1 MLLLEQQRFVVSHG
15 RAQKTR
21 QSWRAGFGSLY
32 TLPLHSKLGVPMIHV
47 QASGLADNLAELTD
61 IERNQIPFAT
71 VLALTETAKLIKA
84 RLEGEMNTVFDRPTP
99 YTLDSLRLIP
109 ATKQKLEARVWIKD
123 EADGAAPATKW
134 LTPEVYGG
142 DRNHKRSEGLL
153 RARGILPDG
162 KFIVPGKGMKLDS
175 YGNIGRGQLQKI
187 LSGLGAQGDRLQN
200 STDSKR
206 SVGNRT
212 RFFVLKRGRQA
223 IGIAERTGTKRSDI
237 QILIAFIS
245 KPGYAK
251 TLDFFGIGER
261 EAQAQLPVQF
271 QTAFDRA
278 MATRRG

>member
-1 MLLLEQQRFVVSHG
+1 MIRV
-15 RAQKTR
+15 
-21 QSWRAGFGSLY
+21 QS
-32 TLPLHSKLGVPMIHV
+32 
-47 QASGLADNLAELTD
+47 SGLADNLTELTD

-84 RLEGEMNTVFDRPTP
+84 RLEGEMTTVFDRPTP

-206 SVGNRT
+206 SAGNRS

-261 EAQAQLPVQF
+261 EAQAQLPIQF
-271 QTAFDRA
+271 ERAFDKA
-278 MATRRG
+278 LATRRR